1 MEGAGCDGRDVRA
14 VAVVVGAVRGGGDE
28 IGAPDGAGLG
38 LGGGVG
44 VVGGAEVGVGEADA
58 RVEDVDADGG
68 AGGGG
73 VGVGLWERVVAVGD
87 AG

>member
-1 MEGAGCDGRDVRA
+1 MEGTGCDGCDVRA
-14 VAVVVGAVRGGGDE
+14 VAVVVGAVWGGGDE
-28 IGAPDGAGLG
+28 VGAPDGAGLG
-38 LGGGVG
+38 LGGVVG

-73 VGVGLWERVVAVGD
+73 VGVGLWAGVMAVGD